1 MSQNPTN
8 KKASEIDMKVVFSDV
23 LNGYTEI
30 TSEILGEHVHY
41 VKHLSLYDNVRTD
54 KLYDT
59 CFKKAKSM
67 GLPTE
72 EDQVKYLDQE
82 KLWTDKEDRDLQVK
96 LDFLSNLRASKS
108 KMYLKSQIQQL
119 NTQIEEEE
127 KKVYDLKLKKTEM
140 MGFTAESYA
149 HKRANELY
157 IQKAIFKDSDFKNLS
172 MSDQHF
178 DHITDKQLSQLTKD
192 YNDST
197 KFLTIDVI
205 KKISLMPFFCNYFYL
220 CDDNPMTFYGKPVI
234 DLSFFQAELF
244 AFGRYF
250 KNLAQESKAQPPD
263 SIKDDPDKMIEFYE
277 MRKNADELMDKVDA
291 KNGDKSGATTLVGAT
306 SEDLEAIGYSKAGG
320 RTIDLMDV
328 ASQKGGKLSMDDF
341 IDLHG

>member
-1 MSQNPTN
+1 MSEESI
-8 KKASEIDMKVVFSDV
+8 KKATETDLKIVFNDV

-30 TSEILGEHVHY
+30 TSDILDEGVHY

-72 EDQVKYLDQE
+72 KDQIQYLDEE
-82 KLWTDKEDRDLQVK
+82 KLWTSEEDKELQTK
-96 LDFLSNLRASKS
+96 IQFADSLKATKS
-108 KMYLKSQIQQL
+108 KMYLKSQIQGL
-119 NTQIEEEE
+119 VKQIEEAEAE
-127 KKVYDLKLKKTEM
+127 VEGLKIKKMEM
-140 MGFTAESYA
+140 MGFTAEAYA

-157 IQKAIFKDSDFKNLS
+157 IQKAIYKDTDLKELSISDEVFN
-172 MSDQHF
+172 
-178 DHITDKQLSQLTKD
+178 HITDKQLGQLTKD
-192 YNDST
+192 YNDCT
-197 KFLTIDVI
+197 LFLTIEEI

-220 CDDNPMTFYGKPVI
+220 CDDNPLTFYGKPVI

-263 SIKDDPDKMIEFYE
+263 EIRNDPDKMIEFYE
-277 MRKNADELMDKVDA
+277 MRKNADELMEKVESRA
-291 KNGDKSGATTLVGAT
+291 GDKSGASTLVGAT
-306 SEDLEAIGYSKAGG
+306 SEDLEAIGYKKGG
-320 RTIDLMDV
+320 GNTIDLMDV